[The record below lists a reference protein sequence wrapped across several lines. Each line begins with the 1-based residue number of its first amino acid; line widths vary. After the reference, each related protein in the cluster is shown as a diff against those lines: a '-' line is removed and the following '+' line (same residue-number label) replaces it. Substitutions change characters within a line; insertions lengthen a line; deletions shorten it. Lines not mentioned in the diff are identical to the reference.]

1 MSGVILLSQLDLN
14 GNPVTLPSEQGSV
27 LPSSGRLALMAAKGA
42 DLRLLLV
49 ILIAMEL
56 PFSGLLTAAGC

>member
-1 MSGVILLSQLDLN
+1 MIVLSQLDLN
-14 GNPVTLPSEQGSV
+14 GNPVSLPSEQGSV
-27 LPSSGRLALMAAKGA
+27 LPGPGRLALMAAKGA

-56 PFSGLLTAAGC
+56 PVSGLLHAAGC